1 MSSNKID
8 EAKKIVFNNE
18 IHAGHSVMSVD
29 LSASGADNNVAKLV
43 AQKSITQWMEEK
55 TITWSNADTDI
66 TKGKIIS
73 LYSMWQPDI
82 LIVDADGLGY
92 PIWVSVKKVIQDCI
106 GFRGAGKAKLKGSG
120 NQRADGY
127 TALKDFIDNGWLKL
141 TDENA
146 IRQLEYI
153 KRVYKPSGLTYI
165 QDKKEIRK
173 EQSESPDF
181 SDSLMMAI
189 YAINFHSNLFVK
201 NRIGNSNGGQTREII
216 NSDFNP
222 FD

>member
-1 MSSNKID
+1 
-8 EAKKIVFNNE
+8 
-18 IHAGHSVMSVD
+18 
-29 LSASGADNNVAKLV
+29 
-43 AQKSITQWMEEK
+43 
-55 TITWSNADTDI
+55 
-66 TKGKIIS
+66 
-73 LYSMWQPDI
+73 MWQPDI
-82 LIVDADGLGY
+82 LIIDADGLGY
-92 PIWVSVKKVIQDCI
+92 PIWVSVKKVIQDAI

-127 TALKDFIDNGWLKL
+127 TVVKDFIDNGWLKL

-189 YAINFHSNLFVK
+189 YAINFHSDLFVK
-201 NRIGNSNGGQTREII
+201 DSNGNIRNNQNGSSIQ
-216 NSDFNP
+216 SDFNP